1 VDRLDDVNA
10 EQFQLELTSPII
22 LSRKGVR
29 GEPRQITLRTD
40 IIEDAVIAVFLLL
53 LFLVYVRALRFTAEL
68 VAFLVRLL
76 VEA

>member
-1 VDRLDDVNA
+1 MRSEEMD
-10 EQFQLELTSPII
+10 
-22 LSRKGVR
+22 K
-29 GEPRQITLRTD
+29 

-68 VAFLVRLL
+68 VAFLARLL